1 MEFGLFT
8 EFQAPAGRTD
18 SAAFDESMAQMRLA
32 EDLGYDAV
40 WLAELHFQKD
50 RSPFEG
56 PAGVRHRPE
65 RAARDPRHPE
75 EGVDA
80 GALLAQR
87 ALLRVQQIVKPHS
100 RGAGRVDTSRSL

>member
-50 RSPFEG
+50 RSRQERCRRLDERG
-56 PAGVRHRPE
+56 P
-65 RAARDPRHPE
+65 
-75 EGVDA
+75 
-80 GALLAQR
+80 
-87 ALLRVQQIVKPHS
+87 
-100 RGAGRVDTSRSL
+100 